1 MAAGGSKGAVFGTNP
16 LAFAVPGG
24 PGTRPF
30 VFDQASSKTA
40 LVNVREAAR
49 DYAAIPDGWAV
60 DSSGRPTTDAA
71 EAMMGA
77 LLPFG
82 GYKGANIAMMVEM
95 LSAMSGA
102 SWSLDAGSFN
112 SGQRSPSVGMF
123 LIAINPTAF
132 DPGYIPRVEAQL
144 ERLRHVHAVTLPGD
158 SRKEPSP
165 GTCEV
170 SPGVFA
176 KLQDLAF
183 EFIQAGCP
191 A

>member
-1 MAAGGSKGAVFGTNP
+1 
-16 LAFAVPGG
+16 
-24 PGTRPF
+24 
-30 VFDQASSKTA
+30 
-40 LVNVREAAR
+40 
-49 DYAAIPDGWAV
+49 
-60 DSSGRPTTDAA
+60 
-71 EAMMGA
+71 MMGA